1 MSFQGYNISAAR
13 EIIPRV
19 QNLLTTFRAY
29 GFPIYH
35 TREGHRPDLSTLSS
49 RELTRSK
56 NNESGKGIGDY
67 GPLGRL
73 LIRGQPGHDIIPEL
87 YPLPGENV
95 IDKPGRS
102 AFQHTEFGL
111 MLKIKGIK
119 NLIICGVTTDVCVH
133 STMREANDNGFD
145 CLLVEDATAASEP
158 HLHAG
163 AVESVKAEGGIF
175 GAVSTADRILAALE
189 VKKEDMANEPVS
201 NDADIKSFDA
211 LRLSDGTSRGMPSPQ
226 QMFPPGQYGFPPGF
240 IPPGAIPPQN
250 VTGRPPRNT
259 TSGFLEGLGNHA
271 RSAPIPPDGIR
282 APQPRRSIPQD
293 VLITELKIP
302 GNRKLR
308 DDGPSSK

>member
-1 MSFQGYNISAAR
+1 MISSFRRHQIRMWSSTNYVTVCSLEGYMSFQGYDISAAR
-13 EIIPRV
+13 EIVPRL
-19 QNLLTTFRAY
+19 QNLLTTFRAR

-56 NNESGKGIGDY
+56 NNQSGLGIGDY

-119 NLIICGVTTDVCVH
+119 NLLICGVTTDVCVH

-145 CLLVEDATAASEP
+145 CLLVEDATSASEP

-175 GAVSTADRILAALE
+175 GAVSTTDKILAALE
-189 VKKEDMANEPVS
+189 VKKKVKANEPVGNGAAVIPS
-201 NDADIKSFDA
+201 DIKFVDPLTLSSFSYD
-211 LRLSDGTSRGMPSPQ
+211 T
-226 QMFPPGQYGFPPGF
+226 
-240 IPPGAIPPQN
+240 
-250 VTGRPPRNT
+250 
-259 TSGFLEGLGNHA
+259 
-271 RSAPIPPDGIR
+271 
-282 APQPRRSIPQD
+282 
-293 VLITELKIP
+293 
-302 GNRKLR
+302 
-308 DDGPSSK
+308 PSSK

>member
-1 MSFQGYNISAAR
+1 MSLSASSDAIQTRVWSSTNYATVCSLEGYMSFQGYDISAAR
-13 EIIPRV
+13 EIVPRLH
-19 QNLLTTFRAY
+19 NILTTFRAH

-56 NNESGKGIGDY
+56 NNLSGKGIGDY

-73 LIRGQPGHDIIPEL
+73 LIRGQAGHDIIPEL
-87 YPLPGENV
+87 YPLLGENI

-145 CLLVEDATAASEP
+145 CLLVEDGTAASEP

-175 GAVSTADRILAALE
+175 GAVSTTDKILAALE
-189 VKKEDMANEPVS
+189 VKKEEKAHS
-201 NDADIKSFDA
+201 DIKFVDPLTLSSF
-211 LRLSDGTSRGMPSPQ
+211 
-226 QMFPPGQYGFPPGF
+226 
-240 IPPGAIPPQN
+240 
-250 VTGRPPRNT
+250 
-259 TSGFLEGLGNHA
+259 
-271 RSAPIPPDGIR
+271 
-282 APQPRRSIPQD
+282 
-293 VLITELKIP
+293 
-302 GNRKLR
+302 
-308 DDGPSSK
+308 